1 MSKNFTESKVKAALR
16 AAFGF
21 EPNLVEAHCF
31 MMCDYFFRTSQEMKV
46 EIVKGDVYNN
56 GAFFYVTIFGKK
68 FRRFV
73 HYSMMNDR
81 FHEMVGSA
89 SYFEIKDLNDKSFEV
104 TTFAFG
110 LTWTKFVRHV

>member
-1 MSKNFTESKVKAALR
+1 MSKNFTEDKIKAALR

-21 EPNLVEAHCF
+21 EPFLIEAHCF
-31 MMCDYFFRTSQEMKV
+31 MMCDYFFRTAQEMKV
-46 EIVKGDVYNN
+46 EIVKGDVYTN
-56 GAFFYVTIFGKK
+56 GAFFYITIFGKK

-81 FHEMVGSA
+81 FPDMVGSA
-89 SYFEIKDLNDKSFEV
+89 SYFEIKDLNDRCFEV

-110 LTWTKFVRHV
+110 LTWTKFVRYV